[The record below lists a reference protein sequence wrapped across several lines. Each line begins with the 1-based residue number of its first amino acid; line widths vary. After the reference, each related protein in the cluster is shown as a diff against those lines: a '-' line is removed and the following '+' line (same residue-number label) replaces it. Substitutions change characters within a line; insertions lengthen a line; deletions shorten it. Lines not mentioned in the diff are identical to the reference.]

1 MIFFAPA
8 VKIQGLKTKVKN
20 KRLEWLEV
28 NVVAGKETVAKK
40 YRVKPLDGDCDAL
53 KYYYYYYYYYRVFVV
68 IIKPV
73 ILSLSFNAMLT
84 SATWLQWQPKSDN
97 NKMTMGY

>member
-53 KYYYYYYYYYRVFVV
+53 K
-68 IIKPV
+68 
-73 ILSLSFNAMLT
+73 
-84 SATWLQWQPKSDN
+84 
-97 NKMTMGY
+97 

>member
-1 MIFFAPA
+1 LLRIVTTQLCRARLIIITIMIFFAPA

-53 KYYYYYYYYYRVFVV
+53 K
-68 IIKPV
+68 
-73 ILSLSFNAMLT
+73 
-84 SATWLQWQPKSDN
+84 
-97 NKMTMGY
+97 